1 MILSIKLKQ
10 PNVVFLLCQI
20 FTYVNKK
27 LKFNCEKAFT
37 FDCTKEVSKK
47 TALACIFLATEKEE
61 EKTTQQLVWP
71 KWNCLEYLR

>member
-27 LKFNCEKAFT
+27 LKFNFEKAFT
-37 FDCTKEVSKK
+37 FDCTKKISKK
-47 TALACIFLATEKEE
+47 TALANF
-61 EKTTQQLVWP
+61 
-71 KWNCLEYLR
+71 